1 MISCDIRII
10 FILFQAISVWFSN
23 LIMNIYLI
31 LFNNFVLILFFIWI
45 INLICF
51 YVFFFKEANFIV
63 CEGFY
68 LGLGLTFYWT
78 ILFIPHLLSVLFFHV
93 YYICIPHFRIIFCN
107 FRLLSWRR
115 RLLFQLFYFRLI
127 NWFWIGFF
135 INFHKIIYQV
145 SCILKFNKFSLNFL

>member
-1 MISCDIRII
+1 MHVFLLHSMLMNFSRWLII
-10 FILFQAISVWFSN
+10 GVEGSRFYF
-23 LIMNIYLI
+23 
-31 LFNNFVLILFFIWI
+31 
-45 INLICF
+45 CF

-135 INFHKIIYQV
+135 INFHKIIYRV
-145 SCILKFNKFSLNFL
+145 SWILKFNKFSLNFL